1 MKVDFHQDDQLG
13 PDEIKLVVNAQQLTP
28 NVVDLIN
35 QLAHLQTTSSQVLPL
50 PIDDRVEMVDFS
62 AIIAI
67 EVFGNDLTVE
77 TQERDYSLR
86 GQLKAMLAKLND
98 GRFIQIAR
106 GIVINIDHLNSLEAG
121 FSGNMTAFLDRQI
134 KLNVSRKYLPAL
146 KERLRM

>member
-35 QLAHLQTTSSQVLPL
+35 QLSHLRTTSSKVLPL
-50 PIDDRVEMVDFS
+50 SIDDRVEMVDLGT
-62 AIIAI
+62 IIAI

-77 TQERDYSLR
+77 TEDRDYSLR
-86 GQLKAMLAKLND
+86 GQLKAILSKLND
-98 GRFIQIAR
+98 ARFIQIAR
-106 GIVINIDHLNSLEAG
+106 GIAINIDHLNSLEAG